1 MFKYCWLCTRWPA
14 TCCWYTLYS
23 SIHLRASLACAA
35 TCRRHTRRLQTCIC
49 KAHSFLAF
57 VRLIAC
63 NSCLMAPKRAIA
75 NMCKH
80 FTVENEILPAPHC
93 FHFQVPS
100 RPKTQHTHQ
109 QTRRK
114 CRKPGK
120 KQKLD
125 STYWTKFTKETNWKA
140 KLERKTYRSRQSC
153 HQETHQW
160 HQKLHCSCRK
170 FIKNMT
176 KLFPSLALRKQ
187 TKSI

>member
-49 KAHSFLAF
+49 RAHSFLAF

-80 FTVENEILPAPHC
+80 FTVENKIKILPAPHC

-100 RPKTQHTHQ
+100 RSKTQHTHQ

-114 CRKPGK
+114 CRKRVK
-120 KQKLD
+120 KQKVRFYLLNQVC
-125 STYWTKFTKETNWKA
+125 KRN
-140 KLERKTYRSRQSC
+140 KLKG
-153 HQETHQW
+153 
-160 HQKLHCSCRK
+160 
-170 FIKNMT
+170 
-176 KLFPSLALRKQ
+176 
-187 TKSI
+187 

>member
-49 KAHSFLAF
+49 RAHSFLAF

-114 CRKPGK
+114 CRKRGK
-120 KQKLD
+120 KQKVRFYLFNQVC
-125 STYWTKFTKETNWKA
+125 KRN
-140 KLERKTYRSRQSC
+140 KLKG
-153 HQETHQW
+153 
-160 HQKLHCSCRK
+160 
-170 FIKNMT
+170 
-176 KLFPSLALRKQ
+176 
-187 TKSI
+187 